1 MIIIIFFITSPAH
14 SIWVLYFI
22 QNVEDELLIFS
33 DSDWASLKT
42 RIEELK
48 AERTTQKEKFKED
61 RQDYLSLQEDCKKFR
76 SQIQVLEQ
84 KCQVTM
90 TILSIELR
98 PI

>member
-1 MIIIIFFITSPAH
+1 M
-14 SIWVLYFI
+14 

-84 KCQVTM
+84 KCQVKKPLM
-90 TILSIELR
+90 YFGLG